1 MPDQPIL
8 DARAV
13 ELAQQ
18 AAAVIKSAQEQTSLS
33 LMELAVVFRIA
44 ATVCDESNSMYE
56 RAQMASKLRGWN
68 PGKP

>member
-1 MPDQPIL
+1 MPDVPPQ

-33 LMELAVVFRIA
+33 LMELAVVFSIA
-44 ATVCDESNSMYE
+44 AKVCDESNSMYE

-68 PGKP
+68 PGGR